1 MYWLARVVGLRGVL
15 RGLHEEDLD
24 PEPMAQFQRWYATAR
39 RLRLPLPNAM
49 TLATATPDGHPS
61 TRFVLLKQ
69 ADQDGV
75 VFYTNYLS
83 RKARE
88 LDRNPRA
95 ALVLYWPGLERQ
107 VRFEGTVERTSP
119 AQSDAYFAS
128 RARSSQLGAWASRQS
143 EHAPGRDALT
153 QAMAQAAETYAGRP
167 VPRPPHWGGYRLKP
181 DIVEFWQGRA
191 ARLHDRFAYEHVD
204 GQWRLTRL
212 FP

>member
-1 MYWLARVVGLRGVL
+1 MYWLARVIGLRGVL
-15 RGLHEEDLD
+15 YGLHENDLD
-24 PEPMAQFQRWYATAR
+24 PDPMVQFQRWYATAR

-69 ADQDGV
+69 ADRDGV
-75 VFYTNYLS
+75 VFYTNYQS

-88 LDRNPRA
+88 MDRNPHA
-95 ALVLYWPGLERQ
+95 ALVMYWPGLERQ

-143 EHAPGRDALT
+143 EHASGRDELAR
-153 QAMAQAAETYAGRP
+153 AMAQTAETYAGGP

-191 ARLHDRFAYEHVD
+191 ARLHDRFVYARLD
-204 GQWRLTRL
+204 NQWRLTRL

>member
-1 MYWLARVVGLRGVL
+1 MEWLARVVGLRGVL

-24 PEPMAQFQRWYATAR
+24 PDPIVQFQRWYATAR

-49 TLATATPDGHPS
+49 TLATATPDGRPS
-61 TRFVLLKQ
+61 ARFVLLKQ

-75 VFYTNYLS
+75 VFYTNYQS

-88 LDRNPRA
+88 LDDNPQA
-95 ALVLYWPGLERQ
+95 ALALYWPGLERQ
-107 VRFEGTVERTSP
+107 VRFEGTVERTAP

-143 EHAPGRDALT
+143 EPAPGRDALT
-153 QAMAQAAETYAGRP
+153 QALVRATESHAGGP

-181 DIVEFWQGRA
+181 QLVEVWQGRA
-191 ARLHDRFAYEHVD
+191 ARLHDRFVYQRND
-204 GQWRLTRL
+204 DQWRLTRL